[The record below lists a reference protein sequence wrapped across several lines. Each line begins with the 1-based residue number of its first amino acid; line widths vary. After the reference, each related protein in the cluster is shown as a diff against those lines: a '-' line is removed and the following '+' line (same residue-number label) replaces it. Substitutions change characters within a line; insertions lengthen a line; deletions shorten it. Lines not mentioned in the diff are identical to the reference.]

1 MATVEQLTY
10 TEIGARTASAGP
22 PRALVWRHHLLRLRG
37 NDGKILRIG
46 RRMVAAIALAG
57 AVASCADDAFVND
70 LNPTRKLQTMMRPN
84 WLTFSGHND
93 DLTLPPVREI
103 DLISR
108 AGQCAAVAPVGDTG
122 GLLGGVSLQ
131 MTECEVVNR
140 LGPPDNTDLDVDG
153 RGERMVTLTYVGGA
167 RPGVYT
173 FTEGRLSSIGRG
185 PQVEPDVKRAP
196 AKKSNRA

>member
-1 MATVEQLTY
+1 M
-10 TEIGARTASAGP
+10 
-22 PRALVWRHHLLRLRG
+22 
-37 NDGKILRIG
+37 LRID
-46 RRMVAAIALAG
+46 RRTRMVAAIALAG
-57 AVASCADDAFVND
+57 AVAACAGDVTVND

-108 AGQCAAVAPVGDTG
+108 AGQCAAVAPAGDTG

-140 LGPPDNTDLDVDG
+140 LGPPDNTDFDVDG
-153 RGERMVTLTYVGGA
+153 RRERMVTLTYAGGA

-173 FTEGRLSSIGRG
+173 FTEGRLNSIGRG
-185 PQVEPDVKRAP
+185 PQVEPDKQKRAP